1 MPDKLVVLIVHEPL
15 TWRPSGPHPERT
27 VHQVRIVGKAHPGRK
42 TPTFVVHSWELLDGL
57 VAPTARTER
66 PEFLRAV
73 TAGIM
78 REAGVEK
85 VTGLEW
91 NNLSTEGGR

>member
-1 MPDKLVVLIVHEPL
+1 M
-15 TWRPSGPHPERT
+15 
-27 VHQVRIVGKAHPGRK
+27 
-42 TPTFVVHSWELLDGL
+42 VHSWELLDGL

-91 NNLSTEGGR
+91 NARGTEGGHAYERRRASVSRGAPFGWDSAQQGMSLRDWLRRDGTCLQGAQHG